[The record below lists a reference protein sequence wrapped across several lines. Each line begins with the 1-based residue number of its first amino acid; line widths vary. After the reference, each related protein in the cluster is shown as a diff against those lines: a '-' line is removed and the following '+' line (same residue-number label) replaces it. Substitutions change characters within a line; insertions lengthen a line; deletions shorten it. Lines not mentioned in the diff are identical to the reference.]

1 MKRDLKK
8 IISQMTLEEKA
19 GMCSGLDFWH
29 LKSVERLGIPEVM
42 VSDGPHGLRKQ
53 DDKGD
58 HLGMND
64 SIKAVCFP
72 PAALSAC
79 SFDRELME
87 SMGETI
93 GREAQAND
101 VSVVLGPAVN
111 IKRSPLCG
119 RNFEY
124 YSEDP
129 YLAGEIAAAFINGVQ
144 SQHVG
149 TSIKHFAANNQEYHR
164 MSNSSEADERTLREI
179 YFPAFETAV
188 KKAQPYTFMC
198 SYNQING
205 TFASENKWLL
215 TDVLRNDW
223 GFEGYV
229 MSDWGAVNDRVKG
242 LEAGLDLEMPGSNGT
257 NDALI
262 MEAVKNG
269 TLKEEVLDQAVE
281 RILNIIYKY
290 ADHRAPQE
298 FTMEKDH
305 EEARRIA
312 EESMVLLKNAD
323 QILPL
328 KTSEKVAFVG
338 GFAKKPRFQGGGSSH
353 INCFKIT
360 NALEAVPADAQVIY
374 AEGFPADKDLYDE
387 KLAAEA
393 LQAAKAADKVVI
405 FAGLPDSF
413 ESEGYDRSHM
423 RLPECQN
430 RLIAEILEVQPNT
443 VIVLHNGSPVE
454 MPWINNVKGI
464 LEAYLGGQAG
474 GAAVANILYGIVN
487 PSGKLAETIP
497 VKLADNPSYLNFGG
511 GDKVEYREGVFVGY
525 RYYDTKQMEVAY
537 PFGYGL
543 SYTTFAYSNLQISNT
558 NPTEKDTIT
567 VSVDVTNTG
576 SIAGK
581 EIVQLYVKDMT
592 ASTTR
597 PEKEL
602 KGFEKV
608 QLAPGETK
616 TVTMELDK
624 RSFSWYNTELHD
636 WYAASGKYEILIG
649 ASSRDIRL
657 SETIELSSSQVIP
670 MHIHMNTTLG
680 ELFNNPD
687 TKEAAKELELLKKLK
702 ETLEEGKPAS
712 VFEPEN
718 EDEEALLKGY
728 NLLTGKPVI
737 YAANVSEED
746 LADDA
751 VSNPHVQKV
760 REYAKET
767 GSEVFA
773 LCAQIEQEIAELD
786 DDEKKEFL
794 EDLGIEKSGLEK
806 LIVASYRLLGLLSFL
821 TSGEDETRAWTIKVG
836 TKAPQAAGK
845 IHTDFE
851 RGFIKAEVV
860 NYQDLLDCGSYAGA
874 REKGLVRMEGK
885 EYVVQDGDVI
895 LFRFNV

>member
-1 MKRDLKK
+1 MRIFAIEAGDLLDSAKLQYFLFLTNFCYILSAKHAIVHSKKNISEVFLMKRDLKK
-8 IISQMTLEEKA
+8 IVSQMTLEEKA

-29 LKSVERLGIPEVM
+29 LKHVERLGIPEVM

-79 SFDRELME
+79 SFDRKLVEE
-87 SMGETI
+87 MGKTI
-93 GREAQAND
+93 GKEAQAND
-101 VSVVLGPAVN
+101 VSIVLGPAVN

-215 TDVLRNDW
+215 TDVLRGDW
-223 GFEGYV
+223 GFKGYV

-242 LEAGLDLEMPGSNGT
+242 LEAGLELEMPSSNGV

-262 MEAVKNG
+262 VQAVKDG
-269 TLKEEVLDQAVE
+269 SLKEDILDQAVE
-281 RILNIIYKY
+281 RILRIIFEY
-290 ADHRAPQE
+290 ADNRAPQE

-305 EEARRIA
+305 EEARHIA
-312 EESMVLLKNAD
+312 EESMVLLKND
-323 QILPL
+323 EQILPL
-328 KTSEKVAFVG
+328 KASEKVAFIG

-360 NALEAVPADAQVIY
+360 NALDSVPSDAQVTY
-374 AEGFPADKDLYDE
+374 AEGFPADKDLYDDA
-387 KLAAEA
+387 LAAEA
-393 LQAAKAADKVVI
+393 IKTAAAADKVVI

-430 RLIAEILEVQPNT
+430 RLIAEILKVQPNT

-454 MPWINNVKGI
+454 MPWLNDIKGL

-474 GAAVANILYGIVN
+474 GTAVANILYGKVN

-497 VKLADNPSYLNFGG
+497 LKLSDNPSYLNFGG
-511 GDKVEYREGVFVGY
+511 GEKVEYREGVFVGY
-525 RYYDTKQMEVAY
+525 RYYDKKEMDVAY

-543 SYTTFAYSNLQISNT
+543 SYTTFACSDLKISNE
-558 NPTEKDTIT
+558 NPTDKDTIT

-576 SIAGK
+576 NMAGK
-581 EIVQLYVKDMT
+581 EVVQLYVKDCT
-592 ASTTR
+592 SSTIR

-608 QLAPGETK
+608 FLNPGETK

-624 RSFSWYNTELHD
+624 RSFAWYNTELHD
-636 WYAASGKYEILIG
+636 WFAASGEYKLLVG
-649 ASSRDIRL
+649 TSSRDIHLEGRIHL
-657 SETIELSSSQVIP
+657 NSSQELP
-670 MHIHMNTTLG
+670 MHVHMNTTLG
-680 ELFNNPD
+680 ELFRNPK
-687 TKEAAKELELLKKLK
+687 TSETAKELIAKYISAMNVGEESSSEAASEAITEEMTEAMTDSMPLRALVSFGGYSREEL
-702 ETLEEGKPAS
+702 T
-712 VFEPEN
+712 
-718 EDEEALLKGY
+718 
-728 NLLTGKPVI
+728 
-737 YAANVSEED
+737 
-746 LADDA
+746 
-751 VSNPHVQKV
+751 
-760 REYAKET
+760 
-767 GSEVFA
+767 
-773 LCAQIEQEIAELD
+773 EI
-786 DDEKKEFL
+786 
-794 EDLGIEKSGLEK
+794 IEKLNK
-806 LIVASYRLLGLLSFL
+806 LV
-821 TSGEDETRAWTIKVG
+821 
-836 TKAPQAAGK
+836 
-845 IHTDFE
+845 
-851 RGFIKAEVV
+851 
-860 NYQDLLDCGSYAGA
+860 
-874 REKGLVRMEGK
+874 
-885 EYVVQDGDVI
+885 
-895 LFRFNV
+895 

>member
-1 MKRDLKK
+1 MEHDLKK
-8 IISQMTLEEKA
+8 IVGQMTLEEKA

-29 LKSVERLGIPEVM
+29 LNHGDRLGIPEVM

-79 SFDRELME
+79 SFDRKLME
-87 SMGETI
+87 EMGKTI
-93 GREAQAND
+93 GKEAQAND

-129 YLAGEIAAAFINGVQ
+129 YLAGEIAAAFVNGVQ

-164 MSNSSEADERTLREI
+164 MSNSSDVDERTLREI

-215 TDVLRNDW
+215 TDVLRGDW
-223 GFEGYV
+223 GFKGYV

-242 LEAGLDLEMPGSNGT
+242 LEAGLELEMPSSGGA

-262 MEAVKNG
+262 VQAVKDG

-281 RILNIIYKY
+281 RILRIIFEY
-290 ADHRAPQE
+290 ADHHAPQE
-298 FTMEKDH
+298 FTMEEDH

-312 EESMVLLKNAD
+312 EESMVLLKNND

-328 KTSEKVAFVG
+328 KTSEKVAFIG

-360 NALEAVPADAQVIY
+360 NALDSVPSDAQVIY
-374 AEGFPADKDLYDE
+374 AEGFPADKDLYDDA
-387 KLAAEA
+387 LAAEA
-393 LQAAKAADKVVI
+393 IKATKEADKVVI

-430 RLIAEILEVQPNT
+430 RLITEILKVQPT
-443 VIVLHNGSPVE
+443 AVVVLHNGSPVE
-454 MPWINNVKGI
+454 MPWLSDVKGL

-474 GAAVANILYGIVN
+474 GAAVANILYGKVN

-497 VKLADNPSYLNFGG
+497 LKLSDNPSYLNFGG
-511 GDKVEYREGVFVGY
+511 DENVEYREGVFVGY
-525 RYYDTKQMEVAY
+525 RYYDTKEMNVAY

-543 SYTTFAYSNLQISNT
+543 SYTTFTYSNLQISNE
-558 NPTEKDTIT
+558 NPTEKDTLT

-576 SIAGK
+576 TVAGK
-581 EIVQLYVKDMT
+581 EVVQLYVKDCT
-592 ASTTR
+592 GSAIR

-608 QLAPGETK
+608 SLNPGETK
-616 TVTMELDK
+616 TVTLELDK
-624 RSFSWYNTELHD
+624 RSFAWYNTTLHD
-636 WYAASGKYEILIG
+636 WFAASGEYKILIG
-649 ASSRDIRL
+649 ASSRDICL
-657 SETIELSSSQVIP
+657 EGTVHMNSIQEIP
-670 MHIHMNTTLG
+670 MHVHMNTTLG
-680 ELFNNPD
+680 ELFRNPK
-687 TKEAAKELELLKKLK
+687 TSATAKELTSAYLSAMNGGEENASEAASEAITEEMTQAMTDSMPLRALMSFGGFSREKLVK
-702 ETLEEGKPAS
+702 
-712 VFEPEN
+712 
-718 EDEEALLKGY
+718 
-728 NLLTGKPVI
+728 I
-737 YAANVSEED
+737 
-746 LADDA
+746 
-751 VSNPHVQKV
+751 
-760 REYAKET
+760 
-767 GSEVFA
+767 
-773 LCAQIEQEIAELD
+773 
-786 DDEKKEFL
+786 
-794 EDLGIEKSGLEK
+794 IEKLNS
-806 LIVASYRLLGLLSFL
+806 
-821 TSGEDETRAWTIKVG
+821 
-836 TKAPQAAGK
+836 
-845 IHTDFE
+845 
-851 RGFIKAEVV
+851 
-860 NYQDLLDCGSYAGA
+860 
-874 REKGLVRMEGK
+874 LV
-885 EYVVQDGDVI
+885 
-895 LFRFNV
+895 

>member
-1 MKRDLKK
+1 MEHDLKK

-29 LKSVERLGIPEVM
+29 LKHVDRLGIPEVM

-79 SFDRELME
+79 SFDRKLME
-87 SMGETI
+87 EMGETI

-129 YLAGEIAAAFINGVQ
+129 YLAGEIAAAFVNGVQ

-149 TSIKHFAANNQEYHR
+149 TSIKHFVANNQEYHR

-215 TDVLRNDW
+215 TDVLRGDW
-223 GFEGYV
+223 GFKGYV

-242 LEAGLDLEMPGSNGT
+242 LKAGLELEMPSSNGA

-262 MEAVKNG
+262 VQAVKNG
-269 TLKEEVLDQAVE
+269 SLKEEILDQAVE
-281 RILNIIYKY
+281 RILRIIFEY
-290 ADHRAPQE
+290 ADNRAPQE

-305 EEARRIA
+305 EEAQRIA
-312 EESMVLLKNAD
+312 EESMVLLKNNA

-328 KTSEKVAFVG
+328 KTNEKIAFIG

-360 NALEAVPADAQVIY
+360 NALDSVPSDAQVIY
-374 AEGFPADKDLYDE
+374 AEGFPADKDLYDDT
-387 KLAAEA
+387 LAAEA
-393 LQAAKAADKVVI
+393 LKAAGEADKAVI

-430 RLIAEILEVQPNT
+430 HLIAEILKIQPNT

-454 MPWINNVKGI
+454 MPWLSDVKGL

-474 GAAVANILYGIVN
+474 GAAVANILYGKVN
-487 PSGKLAETIP
+487 PSGKLAETMP
-497 VKLADNPSYLNFGG
+497 LKLSDNPSYLNFGG
-511 GDKVEYREGVFVGY
+511 GEKVEYREGVFVGY
-525 RYYDTKQMEVAY
+525 RYYDTKEMDVAY

-543 SYTTFAYSNLQISNT
+543 SYTTFAYSNLNISNG
-558 NPTEKDTIT
+558 NPTEKDTIS

-576 SIAGK
+576 NMAGK
-581 EIVQLYVKDMT
+581 EVVQLYVKDCT
-592 ASTTR
+592 NSTIR

-608 QLAPGETK
+608 TLEPGETK

-624 RSFSWYNTELHD
+624 RSFAWYNTDLHD
-636 WYAASGKYEILIG
+636 WFAANGEYKLLIG

-657 SETIELSSSQVIP
+657 EGKIQLNSSQEIP
-670 MHIHMNTTLG
+670 MHVHMNTTLG
-680 ELFNNPD
+680 ELFRNPK
-687 TKEAAKELELLKKLK
+687 TSETAKEFTASYLSAMNGGEESASEAASEAISEEMTLAMTDSMPLRALMSFGGFSREELL
-702 ETLEEGKPAS
+702 S
-712 VFEPEN
+712 
-718 EDEEALLKGY
+718 
-728 NLLTGKPVI
+728 I
-737 YAANVSEED
+737 
-746 LADDA
+746 
-751 VSNPHVQKV
+751 
-760 REYAKET
+760 
-767 GSEVFA
+767 
-773 LCAQIEQEIAELD
+773 
-786 DDEKKEFL
+786 
-794 EDLGIEKSGLEK
+794 IEKLNK
-806 LIVASYRLLGLLSFL
+806 LV
-821 TSGEDETRAWTIKVG
+821 
-836 TKAPQAAGK
+836 
-845 IHTDFE
+845 
-851 RGFIKAEVV
+851 
-860 NYQDLLDCGSYAGA
+860 
-874 REKGLVRMEGK
+874 
-885 EYVVQDGDVI
+885 
-895 LFRFNV
+895 

>member
-1 MKRDLKK
+1 MRIFAIEAGDLLDSAKLQYFLFLTNFCYILSAKHAIVHSKKNISEVFLMKRDLKK
-8 IISQMTLEEKA
+8 IVSQMTLEEKA

-29 LKSVERLGIPEVM
+29 LKHVERLGIPEVM

-79 SFDRELME
+79 SFDRKLME
-87 SMGETI
+87 EMGKTI
-93 GREAQAND
+93 GKEAQAND
-101 VSVVLGPAVN
+101 VSIVLGPAVN

-215 TDVLRNDW
+215 TDVLRGDW
-223 GFEGYV
+223 GFKGYV

-242 LEAGLDLEMPGSNGT
+242 LEAGLELEMPSSNGV

-262 MEAVKNG
+262 VQAVKDG
-269 TLKEEVLDQAVE
+269 SLKEDILDQAVE
-281 RILNIIYKY
+281 RILRIIFEY
-290 ADHRAPQE
+290 ADNRAPQE

-305 EEARRIA
+305 EEARHIA
-312 EESMVLLKNAD
+312 EESMVLLKND
-323 QILPL
+323 EQILPL
-328 KTSEKVAFVG
+328 KASEKVAFIG

-360 NALEAVPADAQVIY
+360 NALDSVPSDAQVTY
-374 AEGFPADKDLYDE
+374 AEGFPADKNLYDDA
-387 KLAAEA
+387 LAAEA
-393 LQAAKAADKVVI
+393 IKAAAAADKVVI

-430 RLIAEILEVQPNT
+430 RLIAEILKVQPNT

-454 MPWINNVKGI
+454 MPWLNDIKGL

-474 GAAVANILYGIVN
+474 GTAVANILYGKVN

-497 VKLADNPSYLNFGG
+497 LKLSDNPSYLNFGG
-511 GDKVEYREGVFVGY
+511 GEKVEYREGVFVGY
-525 RYYDTKQMEVAY
+525 RYYDTKEMDVAY

-543 SYTTFAYSNLQISNT
+543 SYTTFACSDLKISNE
-558 NPTEKDTIT
+558 NPTDKDTIT

-576 SIAGK
+576 NMAGK
-581 EIVQLYVKDMT
+581 EVVQLYVKDCT
-592 ASTTR
+592 SSAIR

-608 QLAPGETK
+608 FLNPGETK

-624 RSFSWYNTELHD
+624 RSFAWYNTELHD
-636 WYAASGKYEILIG
+636 WFAASGEYKLLVG
-649 ASSRDIRL
+649 TSSRDIHLEGR
-657 SETIELSSSQVIP
+657 IHQNSSQELP
-670 MHIHMNTTLG
+670 MHVHMNTTLG
-680 ELFNNPD
+680 ELFRNPK
-687 TKEAAKELELLKKLK
+687 TSETAKELIAKYISAMNVGEESSSEAASEAITEEMTEAMTDSMPLRALVSFGGYSREEL
-702 ETLEEGKPAS
+702 T
-712 VFEPEN
+712 
-718 EDEEALLKGY
+718 
-728 NLLTGKPVI
+728 
-737 YAANVSEED
+737 
-746 LADDA
+746 
-751 VSNPHVQKV
+751 
-760 REYAKET
+760 
-767 GSEVFA
+767 
-773 LCAQIEQEIAELD
+773 EI
-786 DDEKKEFL
+786 
-794 EDLGIEKSGLEK
+794 IEKLNK
-806 LIVASYRLLGLLSFL
+806 LV
-821 TSGEDETRAWTIKVG
+821 
-836 TKAPQAAGK
+836 
-845 IHTDFE
+845 
-851 RGFIKAEVV
+851 
-860 NYQDLLDCGSYAGA
+860 
-874 REKGLVRMEGK
+874 
-885 EYVVQDGDVI
+885 
-895 LFRFNV
+895 

>member
-1 MKRDLKK
+1 MERDLKK
-8 IISQMTLEEKA
+8 IVSQMTLEEKA

-29 LKSVERLGIPEVM
+29 LKHVDRLGIPEVM

-79 SFDRELME
+79 SFDRKLME
-87 SMGETI
+87 RMGKTI
-93 GREAQAND
+93 GKEAQAND

-129 YLAGEIAAAFINGVQ
+129 YLAGEIAAAFVNGVQ

-215 TDVLRNDW
+215 TDVLRGDW
-223 GFEGYV
+223 GFKGYV

-242 LEAGLDLEMPGSNGT
+242 LKAGLELEMPSSNGA

-262 MEAVKNG
+262 VQAVKNG
-269 TLKEEVLDQAVE
+269 SLKEEILDQAVE
-281 RILNIIYKY
+281 RILRIIFEY
-290 ADHRAPQE
+290 ADNRTPQE

-305 EEARRIA
+305 EEARHIA
-312 EESMVLLKNAD
+312 EESMVLLKNA
-323 QILPL
+323 
-328 KTSEKVAFVG
+328 EKVAFIG

-360 NALEAVPADAQVIY
+360 NALDSVPSDAQVIY
-374 AEGFPADKDLYDE
+374 AEGFPADKDLYDDT
-387 KLAAEA
+387 LAAEA
-393 LQAAKAADKVVI
+393 LKVAGEADKVVI

-423 RLPECQN
+423 RLPDCQN
-430 RLIAEILEVQPNT
+430 RLIAEILKVQPNA

-454 MPWINNVKGI
+454 MPWLNDVKGL

-474 GAAVANILYGIVN
+474 GTAVANILYGKVN
-487 PSGKLAETIP
+487 PSGKLAETMP
-497 VKLADNPSYLNFGG
+497 LKLSDNPSYLNFGSG
-511 GDKVEYREGVFVGY
+511 EKVEYREGVFVGY
-525 RYYDTKQMEVAY
+525 RYYDTKEMDVAY

-543 SYTTFAYSNLQISNT
+543 SYTTFAYSNLNISNG
-558 NPTEKDTIT
+558 NPTEKDTIS

-576 SIAGK
+576 DMTGK
-581 EIVQLYVKDMT
+581 EVVQLYVKDCT
-592 ASTTR
+592 NSAIR

-608 QLAPGETK
+608 ALDPGETK

-624 RSFSWYNTELHD
+624 RSFAWYNTDLHD
-636 WYAASGKYEILIG
+636 WFAASGEYKILIG

-657 SETIELSSSQVIP
+657 ESKIQLNSSQEIP
-670 MHIHMNTTLG
+670 LHVHMNTTLG
-680 ELFNNPD
+680 ELFRNPKTAETAKKLTASYLSILNGGEESVSD
-687 TKEAAKELELLKKLK
+687 AASEAISEEMTLAMTDSMPLRALMSFGEFSREELLDI
-702 ETLEEGKPAS
+702 
-712 VFEPEN
+712 V
-718 EDEEALLKGY
+718 
-728 NLLTGKPVI
+728 
-737 YAANVSEED
+737 
-746 LADDA
+746 
-751 VSNPHVQKV
+751 
-760 REYAKET
+760 
-767 GSEVFA
+767 
-773 LCAQIEQEIAELD
+773 
-786 DDEKKEFL
+786 
-794 EDLGIEKSGLEK
+794 EK
-806 LIVASYRLLGLLSFL
+806 LNKLI
-821 TSGEDETRAWTIKVG
+821 
-836 TKAPQAAGK
+836 
-845 IHTDFE
+845 
-851 RGFIKAEVV
+851 
-860 NYQDLLDCGSYAGA
+860 
-874 REKGLVRMEGK
+874 
-885 EYVVQDGDVI
+885 
-895 LFRFNV
+895 